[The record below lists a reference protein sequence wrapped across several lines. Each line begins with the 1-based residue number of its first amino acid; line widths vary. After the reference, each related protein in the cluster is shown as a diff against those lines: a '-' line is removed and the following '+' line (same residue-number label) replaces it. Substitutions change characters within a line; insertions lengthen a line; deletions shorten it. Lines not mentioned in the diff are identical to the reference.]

1 MKTVFTRDEIVAG
14 VNDACAPSYRTILA
28 SGQQHSGAA
37 VAAKFQA
44 AVRTARINAK
54 LERAAELAERLAARR
69 TPPVQAPSPAEL
81 AEQWRRD
88 YAAREARVCAEAK
101 AAYDARNPHRKAVQ
115 G

>member
-44 AVRTARINAK
+44 AV
-54 LERAAELAERLAARR
+54 
-69 TPPVQAPSPAEL
+69 
-81 AEQWRRD
+81 D
-88 YAAREARVCAEAK
+88 
-101 AAYDARNPHRKAVQ
+101 RKSVV
-115 G
+115 